1 MKLKFT
7 AITLC
12 AMLLAEIAHASD
24 VVIFDAGKN
33 IGTPSTKVPRPD
45 TKKGSVMDRTF
56 ISCSVVGRARFER
69 ATLCLK
75 GRYSTD

>member
-24 VVIFDAGKN
+24 IVIFDAEKN
-33 IGTPSTKVPRPD
+33 IGTPSTKVRKAMP
-45 TKKGSVMDRTF
+45 
-56 ISCSVVGRARFER
+56 
-69 ATLCLK
+69 
-75 GRYSTD
+75 